1 MKKLLILFL
10 ALTTLLLSYVVP
22 TYAFGVEREIEV
34 NPESIQW
41 YYDAPYDYVYSSAIL
56 IDFNKI
62 EDFQIEASSVT
73 SSSSENMG
81 FLFEELWIQV
91 YKAAPDTSSYES
103 MYLQIGRASV
113 GKECRSRWST

>member
-10 ALTTLLLSYVVP
+10 AITTLLLSYVVP

-91 YKAAPDTSSYES
+91 YKRSEEHTSE
-103 MYLQIGRASV
+103 LQ
-113 GKECRSRWST
+113 SR